1 MQTQTFY
8 ITPSNIDQHQIDQA
22 AALIKAGELVSFP
35 TETVYGLGGN
45 ALSSA
50 SAEKIYAAKGRP
62 SDNPL
67 ILHVGNV
74 DDVTKYAAEVPD
86 EVYTLAKAFWPG
98 PLTVVLQ
105 KKDIIPDES
114 TGGLNTVAIRVPDH
128 PIALALI
135 QAAGCPLAA
144 PSANLSGK
152 PSPTTADHVLE
163 DLNGRIAGVID
174 GGPTYIGLESTVLD
188 LAHGEP
194 AILRHGGISA
204 EQLKAHLPKL
214 KTSNENAAHSPGTR
228 YRHYSPNAQVSLIS
242 DLANAELRTWLE
254 EQQAVYI
261 GPKELGNPH
270 IQLNG
275 AEAYAQNIFALLRQ
289 LDQEGVQHVAIE
301 SIDESGLG
309 RAVMD
314 RLRRAAG
321 LS

>member
-1 MQTQTFY
+1 MQTQTFH
-8 ITPSNIDQHQIDQA
+8 ITPSNIDQVQIDQA

-67 ILHVGNV
+67 ILHVANV
-74 DDVTKYAAEVPD
+74 DEVANYAAEVPD
-86 EVYTLAKAFWPG
+86 EVYALAKAFWPG
-98 PLTVVLQ
+98 PLTVVLK

-114 TGGLNTVAIRVPDH
+114 TGGLDTVAIRVPDH

-152 PSPTTADHVLE
+152 PSPTTAEHVLE

-188 LAHGEP
+188 LAHGAP

-204 EQLKAHLPKL
+204 EQLKTHLPNL

-228 YRHYSPNAQVSLIS
+228 YRHYSPNANVSLIS
-242 DLANAELRTWLE
+242 DFASAELRTWLE
-254 EQQAVYI
+254 EKQAVYI
-261 GPKELGNPH
+261 GPQELGNPH
-270 IQLNG
+270 IQLSG

-289 LDQEGVQHVAIE
+289 LDQRGVQHIAIE